1 MIPDAYLDEKE
12 ILDTV
17 KYLPSVSIIL
27 PFEPKM
33 TAKYELDYQLKR
45 ITENV
50 EKELFRNHGAEE
62 ARLVTGKLKKLIS
75 QLDYSTYK
83 RSVAIYVSPVWE
95 KIYYLDIPVEEKIII
110 DESFEIRDLVYSK
123 KELHKYLV
131 LVISSER
138 SRIFLGNTVQ
148 FIRLSSNRPEQVA
161 AYRTDSPERTSN
173 FSDPSHRKEVLLEKF
188 LHHVDMGL
196 GMILKAY
203 PLPLFIMG
211 AERTVG
217 HFKKLSHYSDHIIG
231 HVHGNFDEATQAE
244 IREAIAPLVADWKKV
259 KQVDLLHQL
268 ESARSAKRLARGA
281 REVWKE
287 AAQKKGRL
295 LVVEKNYACACRKA
309 EGGLAIIDK
318 DDIIGPPLYIKDAVD
333 DIIEQVLQN
342 GGDVE
347 FVDEGLLN
355 EYQHIALI
363 QYY

>member
-1 MIPDAYLDEKE
+1 MIREAFLDEKE
-12 ILDTV
+12 ILEAV
-17 KYLPSVSIIL
+17 RYLPSISIIL

-33 TAKYELDYQLKR
+33 SAKYELDYQLKR
-45 ITENV
+45 ITEKV
-50 EKELFRNHGAEE
+50 EKDLFSNHGLEE
-62 ARLVTGKLKKLIS
+62 ARLVTSKLKKLIS

-83 RSVAIYVSPVWE
+83 RSIAIYVSPVWE

-138 SRIFLGNTVQ
+138 SRIFLGNTIQ
-148 FIRLSSNRPEQVA
+148 FIRLSSNTPEHVA
-161 AYRTDSPERTSN
+161 AYRNDIPERTSN
-173 FSDPSHRKEVLLEKF
+173 FSDASHRKEVLLDKF
-188 LHHVDMGL
+188 LHHVDVGL
-196 GMILKAY
+196 GMILNAY

-211 AERTVG
+211 TERTVG

-231 HVHGNFDEATQAE
+231 YVHGNFDEATQVE
-244 IREAIAPLVADWKKV
+244 IREAVSPLVADWKKV
-259 KQVDLLHQL
+259 KQVNLLHQL
-268 ESARSAKRLARGA
+268 ESARSAKKLARGV

-287 AAQKKGRL
+287 AMQKKGRL
-295 LVVEKNYACACRKA
+295 LVVEKNYSYACRKT
-309 EGGLAIIDK
+309 EGGQAIFDK
-318 DDIIGPPLYIKDAVD
+318 DDIIGTPHYIKDAVD
-333 DIIEQVLQN
+333 DIIEKVLQN

-355 EYQHIALI
+355 DYQHIALI